1 MDKYNNKLVKIIELL
16 RKDTAINN
24 AIDAMEQLS
33 LMLLIKYLYEFNLVD
48 VLNKSYLGSFENL
61 FCKENN
67 AIDFYALRQAINYKT
82 DDIDI
87 NEKKFVSAPLTYESW
102 KTIESILEEIPF
114 RIRSKK
120 ILNQALYLLESID
133 FFDNLQNNFDEVLSN
148 MVKDSK
154 SSGAFYTPK
163 PLIDALVNVSKPRS
177 DQSIYDPAMGTGRSF
192 ISIKEYLVTTND
204 CYEVNATGNDITPF
218 AYLIGVLNLLLNG
231 IDINNIS
238 MSDSLLIENNSKYD
252 FIISG
257 IPFGVVNSFSKYE
270 YGYHGYHGSLEAM
283 FLKHTMNKLAINGQA
298 VLVVPEGVLFNGT
311 NQLDKLRYQL
321 LTQFN
326 LHSILSLPKG
336 TLASYTVVKV
346 SVLFF
351 NNSAS
356 EKDIWFYEL
365 NTDKPISKS
374 RPINDSDF
382 EEFISLFEQRKTS
395 EHSCLIDKDSLISD
409 KSINLSFSLRKKE
422 QQLKF
427 QKMEMIESLK
437 KEESNLAKSITSHF
451 ENTSLNIEVEYLQQV
466 TIKSICKLRTGDNL
480 NKSEVSDSGEWPVY
494 GGNGVIG
501 YYEEA
506 NRNGDSIIIGKVG
519 MYCGNIHFSPKPYWL
534 TSNAISLELTDTNNV
549 FTPYLAHVLKS
560 LDLNKLSTGAV
571 QKFISIKQLNSLE
584 ISLPSYEKQVEL
596 SNWFTSLEEHK
607 ARIQQQLSNFSEG
620 LDSVTTCSI
629 IEKALKN
636 GNTL

>member
-1 MDKYNNKLVKIIELL
+1 MVLEN
-16 RKDTAINN
+16 
-24 AIDAMEQLS
+24 QL
-33 LMLLIKYLYEFNLVD
+33 
-48 VLNKSYLGSFENL
+48 
-61 FCKENN
+61 
-67 AIDFYALRQAINYKT
+67 
-82 DDIDI
+82 
-87 NEKKFVSAPLTYESW
+87 
-102 KTIESILEEIPF
+102 
-114 RIRSKK
+114 
-120 ILNQALYLLESID
+120 LLESIG
-133 FFDNLQNNFDEVLSN
+133 FFDNLQNNFDEALSN

-154 SSGAFYTPK
+154 ASGAFYTPK
-163 PLIDALVNVSKPRS
+163 PLIDALVNVSKPRP

-192 ISIKEYLVTTND
+192 ISIKEYLVSTND

-270 YGYHGYHGSLEAM
+270 YAYHGYHGYHGSLEAM

-326 LHSILSLPKG
+326 LHTILSLPKG
-336 TLASYTVVKV
+336 ILASYTGVKV

-365 NTDKPISKS
+365 NTDKPISKLN
-374 RPINDSDF
+374 PINDSNF
-382 EEFISLFEQRKTS
+382 AEFISLFERRETS
-395 EHSCLIDKDSLISD
+395 ERTCLVDKRSLLND
-409 KSINLSFSLRKKE
+409 KSHNLLFSLPQKE
-422 QQLKF
+422 KQFKF
-427 QKMEMIESLK
+427 QKMEMIDSLK
-437 KEESNLAKSITSHF
+437 VEQSSLRELIKIHF
-451 ENTSLNIEVEYLQQV
+451 ENTSRNISVEYYEQV

-480 NKSEVSDSGEWPVY
+480 NKSEVADSGEFPVY

-501 YYEEA
+501 YYGEA

-519 MYCGNIHFSPKPYWL
+519 MYCGNIHFSPKPYRL
-534 TSNAISLELTDTNNV
+534 TSNAISLELTDSNSV
-549 FTPYLAHVLKS
+549 FAPYLAHVLKS

-571 QKFISIKQLNSLE
+571 QKFISIKQLYSLE

-596 SNWFTSLEEHK
+596 SNWFTSLEENK
-607 ARIQQQLSNFSEG
+607 ASIQRLLSNFSDDIN
-620 LDSVTTCSI
+620 LVTKNSI
-629 IEKALKN
+629 LEKSLKS
-636 GNTL
+636 GRTL